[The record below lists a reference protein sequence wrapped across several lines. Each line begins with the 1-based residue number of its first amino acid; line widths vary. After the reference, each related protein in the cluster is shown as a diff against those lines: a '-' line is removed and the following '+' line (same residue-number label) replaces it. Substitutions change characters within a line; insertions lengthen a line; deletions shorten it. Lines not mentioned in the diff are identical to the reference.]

1 MSVFTEFQKLWSQK
15 FPENSLTSEWKED
28 VRASLK
34 RHKEK
39 IDSLEKELEKEK
51 LYCMYLEK
59 LLSDAENFK
68 QNDNDSSSLTVF
80 PDLNEVSAMNRK
92 TYKIGSNNQ
101 T

>member
-1 MSVFTEFQKLWSQK
+1 MSVFTEFERLWSQK
-15 FPENSLTSEWKED
+15 FPENSLTSDWKED

-59 LLSDAENFK
+59 LLSDAENVK
-68 QNDNDSSSLTVF
+68 QNDNDSSNLTVF
-80 PDLNEVSAMNRK
+80 SESTEVSAMDR
-92 TYKIGSNNQ
+92 NNFN
-101 T
+101 